1 MTDNKFL
8 AAQVERMDNRL
19 VVIATKKEEVGTK
32 LQEQKALIDIK
43 IAEESAKYAA
53 KLEEYGKKLQ
63 AAYEKK
69 NQKAL
74 EVYSKLVKEQTLL
87 QESIAAL
94 TGRVFSE
101 NPVSS
106 FNFDENALQEGQVPC
121 NEVAQ
126 QIVEDYD
133 NSVERPE
140 FISEEA
146 LNEQGIEV
154 APVGTITVLDS
165 SEEVVSEEVPVI
177 EAEEVNLPMSAD
189 VFGDN
194 PETENV
200 PEGTT
205 TWGSWN

>member
-32 LQEQKALIDIK
+32 LQEQKALIDVK

-53 KLEEYGKKLQ
+53 KLEEYSKKLQ

-74 EVYSKLVKEQTLL
+74 AVYSKLVEEQTLL

-94 TGRVFSE
+94 TGRVFSG
-101 NPVSS
+101 NPVSN
-106 FNFDENALQEGQVPC
+106 FNFDENALQEGQAPC
-121 NEVAQ
+121 NELAQ
-126 QIVEDYD
+126 QIVEDHD

-140 FISEEA
+140 FVSEET

-154 APVGTITVLDS
+154 APVGTITALDS
-165 SEEVVSEEVPVI
+165 SEEVVSEEIPVT

-189 VFGDN
+189 VFGDA
-194 PETENV
+194 PETNNV

-205 TWGSWN
+205 TWGSWQ